1 MNSIKKIR
9 SYTGLSQAKF
19 SQKYNIPTRTVENWE
34 SGSRKCPEYLIQLL
48 SRVVQEDFKKYLVE
62 YAYAENYVSVG
73 CWETIGVFIADSA
86 EDAAKIGANADGLE
100 RALFRVFRMVPDQ
113 FGGMEKTGS
122 AEYFDFG

>member
-48 SRVVQEDFKKYLVE
+48 SRVVQEDFKKYRHVPQ
-62 YAYAENYVSVG
+62 
-73 CWETIGVFIADSA
+73 
-86 EDAAKIGANADGLE
+86 GACE
-100 RALFRVFRMVPDQ
+100 
-113 FGGMEKTGS
+113 
-122 AEYFDFG
+122 